1 MSSQMSKYSNKMLL
15 ITAFAQGASNLS
27 ELRAKSSKI
36 SVCIHIE
43 VEWQISLPKLS
54 QVQKIAPPLMSFL
67 RAFSVIEVFCH
78 DDLTYFNEFLFK
90 F

>member
-1 MSSQMSKYSNKMLL
+1 MRAVVHNSLKEGSVAHFWHQSL
-15 ITAFAQGASNLS
+15 FNLYFF
-27 ELRAKSSKI
+27 
-36 SVCIHIE
+36 
-43 VEWQISLPKLS
+43 PKLS